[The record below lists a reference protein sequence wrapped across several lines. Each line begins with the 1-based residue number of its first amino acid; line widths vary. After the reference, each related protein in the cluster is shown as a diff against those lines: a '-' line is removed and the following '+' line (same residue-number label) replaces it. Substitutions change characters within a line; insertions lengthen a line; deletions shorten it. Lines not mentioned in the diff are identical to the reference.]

1 MQDEETTPQNSR
13 FMPVRTNNDP
23 RDRESMTVEEAVEKN
38 QAKGVIKCCPVV
50 NRSVLA

>member
-23 RDRESMTVEEAVEKN
+23 RDRESMTVEAAEKN

>member
-1 MQDEETTPQNSR
+1 MRDEETTPQNSG

-23 RDRESMTVEEAVEKN
+23 PDRESITVEAVEKKL
-38 QAKGVIKCCPVV
+38 AKGVIKCCPVV